1 MASARI
7 AVVATALLL
16 GGCTVGP
23 DYHAPVVEM
32 PTAYSSAEAAT
43 PTADDPA
50 IWWQAFRDPVLDD
63 LVARAMA
70 GNLDIQQAASRVKQ
84 ARAQEQATRAA
95 GGPSVNASAQ
105 AGYTRL
111 SSNALPS
118 ALANFGTGNTGS
130 GSGGPGIGLAGED
143 FATFQTGFD
152 AAWELDLFGG
162 QRRANEAAGA
172 RVAAAVWSQRD
183 AQVLLASEVAN
194 TYQQLRAL
202 QRRIAVADES
212 IAAARDLL
220 GFIEVRSA
228 KGLVTTL
235 DARRQQQDIQSQ
247 IAQRE
252 DLAAQAEVHVHALG
266 TLLGL
271 APTGL
276 APTGLAAQL
285 AAAPAAPPDPVAVP
299 AGLPS
304 DLLQRRPDI
313 RASERQLAAAT
324 ADIGVATADLYP
336 KFSLTGA
343 LQLASRS
350 LTHLLET
357 DSITANGAGRLSLPL
372 IGGGAS
378 RATVR
383 LREAQAN
390 EALLAYQSTVLGA
403 LRDVEDALTRLAA
416 DRRRAESLRT
426 SLQAARDASE
436 TMQVRYRHGLVAYT
450 DVLTARQ
457 TALSVQDGLAQAE
470 AAAAQD
476 AIALYKAL
484 GGGWDERREQ
494 QEVERTRG

>member
-1 MASARI
+1 
-7 AVVATALLL
+7 
-16 GGCTVGP
+16 
-23 DYHAPVVEM
+23 M
-32 PTAYSSAEAAT
+32 PTAYSSAEPAT

-50 IWWQAFRDPVLDD
+50 VWWQAFRDPVLDD

-172 RVAAAVWSQRD
+172 RVAAAVWSQCD

-266 TLLGL
+266 TVL
-271 APTGL
+271 GL

-285 AAAPAAPPDPVAVP
+285 AAASAAPAAPPDPVAVP

-436 TMQVRYRHGLVAYT
+436 TMQVRYRHGLVAYIE
-450 DVLTARQ
+450 VLTARQ